1 MKLSD
6 FIKKNRKAIDGYIK
20 RASGI
25 ERPSNYERRAWILND
40 ESLYLWARANGVK
53 LQEVQNVRI
62 SRNQKNERGGL

>member
-40 ESLYLWARANGVK
+40 ESLYLWARADGVK
-53 LQEVQNVRI
+53 L
-62 SRNQKNERGGL
+62 